1 MVGSDA
7 ISISSTMTDPHD
19 PPWQRLSHS
28 ALLRFL
34 LLLASGWAVVQLIA
48 YFRPVLTLFIAAAVL
63 AVLLEYPVRRLV
75 RLGCSRGLAIL
86 LTLLAGGGAVS
97 LFVAGLGFQLVNQGS
112 SLLNDLVLG
121 LQRPDLPF
129 HQYLTTIQLSQMVE
143 LLRASFGTGLGMIG
157 GAFSNVFA
165 AVFLLVLVVYM
176 LIDNGATWAQALRLL
191 PEDVREHFDRS
202 VQKNVLGF
210 LRGQITLMLFLSLA
224 SFVVFALLGVKF
236 SLILAIVVGVLDAV
250 PGIGATL
257 GVIVAAS
264 LVFLTQG
271 QWLALQVVIA
281 SVVLQQI
288 QDNLIHPRVMG
299 RALEIRPVV
308 LFFALFV
315 GERLAGLLGV
325 FLAIPVTGMI
335 LGWGKEEN
343 SPDAPSA
350 LEPGPASH
358 GSGASPGSSERWRSG

>member
-1 MVGSDA
+1 MSQ
-7 ISISSTMTDPHD
+7 PNE
-19 PPWQRLSHS
+19 PPWQGLNQS

-34 LLLASGWAVVQLIA
+34 LLLACGWALVQLVA
-48 YFRPVLTLFIAAAVL
+48 FFRPVLTLFIAAAVL

-75 RLGCSRGLAIL
+75 GLGCSRGLAIL
-86 LTLLAGGGAVS
+86 ITGLAAFGSGSLLVAV
-97 LFVAGLGFQLVNQGS
+97 LGFQLVNQGS

-129 HQYLTTIQLSQMVE
+129 HDYFRTIQLAQVLD
-143 LLRASFGTGLGMIG
+143 LLRDSLGSGLGMIG
-157 GAFSNVFA
+157 GAFSNLFA
-165 AVFLLVLVVYM
+165 GVILLVIVIYM
-176 LIDNGATWAQALRLL
+176 LVDNGATWSQVLQLL
-191 PEDVREHFDRS
+191 PEEVRGRFDRS

-210 LRGQITLMLFLSLA
+210 LRGQITLMLFLSLT
-224 SFVVFALLGVKF
+224 SFLVFALMGVKF
-236 SLILAIVVGVLDAV
+236 ALILAIVVGVLDAI

-257 GVIVAAS
+257 GVIAAS
-264 LVFLTQG
+264 SVVFLTQG

-299 RALEIRPVV
+299 RALQIRPVV

-335 LGWGKEEN
+335 LGWGKEEV
-343 SPDAPSA
+343 
-350 LEPGPASH
+350 EVTPASPPQR
-358 GSGASPGSSERWRSG
+358 GKPL

>member
-1 MVGSDA
+1 MVGSTSPLT
-7 ISISSTMTDPHD
+7 ISPMGQPNEPLWKGLH
-19 PPWQRLSHS
+19 QS
-28 ALLRFL
+28 ALVLFL
-34 LLLASGWAVVQLIA
+34 LLLACGWAVVQLVA
-48 YFRPVLTLFIAAAVL
+48 FFRPVLILFIAAAVL
-63 AVLLEYPVRRLV
+63 AVVLDYPVRRLV
-75 RLGCSRGLAIL
+75 RLGCSRSLAIL
-86 LTLLAGGGAVS
+86 LTGLAGFGGVS
-97 LFVAGLGFQLVNQGS
+97 LFTAVLGFQLVNQGS

-129 HQYLTTIQLSQMVE
+129 HDYLKTIQLSQVVE
-143 LLRASFGTGLGMIG
+143 LLRASLGSGLGMIG
-157 GAFSNVFA
+157 GAFSNLFA
-165 AVFLLVLVVYM
+165 GVFLLVIVVYM
-176 LIDNGATWAQALRLL
+176 LVDNGATWTQALQLL
-191 PEDVREHFDRS
+191 PEPVRERFDRS

-224 SFVVFALLGVKF
+224 SFVVFALMGVKF
-236 SLILAIVVGVLDAV
+236 SLVLAIVVGVLDAI

-257 GVIVAAS
+257 GVIVATS

-325 FLAIPVTGMI
+325 FLAIPITGMI
-335 LGWGKEEN
+335 LGWGKEE
-343 SPDAPSA
+343 AV
-350 LEPGPASH
+350 PASPPQR
-358 GSGASPGSSERWRSG
+358 GVPL